1 MDILN
6 FNEISK
12 KFQTDLAINISKFSS
27 VDDITVSFKIADKYG
42 VTGKVLSLLCY
53 CDGITTSNIQNKKLM
68 SDIVIDDSSITE
80 LMTSPIALRAIM
92 NCPYTAT
99 LFSSS
104 NKVFPILFNNNNAVF
119 TISENVKYVNCFI
132 KSSQY
137 ITYFGGCLIP
147 YLYDGKYY
155 IVLSDR
161 AMETKSQLSTT
172 SQNLVSPPLP
182 NDRNDGLSN
191 CNIISHFSGVS
202 TVLGYNRYGYD
213 DWYIPAINELQ
224 HILMYM
230 DVIQP
235 IWSGFGY
242 YSSPT
247 GTDFPERQASS
258 TYIGSGSYQFYHLG
272 GFVNN
277 VTWSGQEIKTPMTSS
292 YNIRPIRRV
301 VPTII

>member
-53 CDGITTSNIQNKKLM
+53 CDGITTSNIQNKKSM

-80 LMTSPIALRAIM
+80 LTTSPIALRAIM

-104 NKVFPILFNNNNAVF
+104 NKVFPILFNNKNAVF

-161 AMETKSQLSTT
+161 AMETKSSLSTT
-172 SQNLVSPPLP
+172 FQNLVPLP
-182 NDRNDGLSN
+182 DDRNDGLSN
-191 CNIISHFSGVS
+191 CNIMSYLSGVS
-202 TVLGYNRYGYD
+202 SVLGYNGYGYD

-230 DVIQP
+230 GVIQP

-242 YSSPT
+242 YSSPPT
-247 GTDFPERQASS
+247 NMEYLVRQWSS
-258 TYIGSGSYQFYHLG
+258 TDAAFNGQFYQLG

-277 VTWSGQEIKTPMTSS
+277 VTWSGTEYRASMNSS
-292 YNIRPIRRV
+292 CNIRPIRRV

>member
-27 VDDITVSFKIADKYG
+27 VDDITVSFKIADMYG

-80 LMTSPIALRAIM
+80 LTTSPIALRAIM

-104 NKVFPILFNNNNAVF
+104 NKVFPILFNNNNAVL
-119 TISENVKYVNCFI
+119 TISENMKYVNRFI

-161 AMETKSQLSTT
+161 AMETKSPLSTT
-172 SQNLVSPPLP
+172 GQIVSPLP
-182 NDRNDGLSN
+182 DNRNDGLSN

-242 YSSPT
+242 YSST
-247 GTDFPERQASS
+247 QTSDFLERQTSS
-258 TYIGSGSYQFYHLG
+258 TYIGGSYQFYSLG
-272 GFVNN
+272 GFYNN
-277 VTWSGQEIKTPMTSS
+277 VTGGGQEVRTPMTSR
-292 YNIRPIRRV
+292 YYIRPIRRV